1 MEAAIMMH
9 RPGEEEEEDVSK
21 GGNGANGT
29 DTRINEYSQAR
40 AWKMP
45 EMVNRFPLLRVK
57 S

>member
-1 MEAAIMMH
+1 MMH
-9 RPGEEEEEDVSK
+9 RPGEEEEEQGEEDISK
-21 GGNGANGT
+21 GGNGANRT

-40 AWKMP
+40 AWKIP

>member
-1 MEAAIMMH
+1 MMH
-9 RPGEEEEEDVSK
+9 RPGEEDEEQGEEDVSK
-21 GGNGANGT
+21 GGNRANRT